1 MLNITKGIV
10 TRPQKVVIYGPEGIG
25 KSTLAARF
33 PDPLFIDTEGG
44 TSHLDVRRIDKPKDW
59 DELLSIIKEVA
70 HTPDVCKTLV
80 VDTAD
85 WAEASATEYVLHKYN
100 QTSIE
105 GFGYGKGY
113 TILGETFAAMLT
125 ALDEVI
131 AAGIHVVVTAHA
143 KMRKFELPDEQGAFD
158 RWEMKLSKQ
167 SAPLLKEW
175 CDLLLFCNFETFV
188 VKTETKTSK
197 ATGGK
202 RVMYASHHPCWD
214 AKNRCG
220 LPDKMDLSYDAIKK
234 IFENP
239 AQTAHKP
246 PVTNEGL
253 EKVRELMN
261 KAGVTESDV
270 QKVVADKGHYS
281 ADTPINQYSEKFLN
295 GWVIRYWDQIL
306 KLITAAKAAESQEV

>member
-10 TRPQKVVIYGPEGIG
+10 ARPQKVVIYGPEGIG

-44 TSHLDVRRIDKPKDW
+44 TSHLDVRRIDKPADW
-59 DELLSIIKEVA
+59 DALLSIIKEVA
-70 HTPDVCKTLV
+70 NTPDVCKTLV

-85 WAEASATEYVLHKYN
+85 WAEASATEYVLKKYN

-113 TILGETFAAMLT
+113 TILGETFASMLT

-175 CDLLLFCNFETFV
+175 CDLLLFCNFETLV

-234 IFENP
+234 IFESP
-239 AQTAHKP
+239 AQTAPKP
-246 PVTNEGL
+246 PVTSEGF

-270 QKVVADKGHYS
+270 QKLVAEKGHYS
-281 ADTPINQYSEKFLN
+281 ADTPISQYSEKFLT
-295 GWVIRYWDQIL
+295 GWIIRYWDQIL

>member
-25 KSTLAARF
+25 KSTLASRF

-85 WAEASATEYVLHKYN
+85 WAEASAMDYVLKKYN

-175 CDLLLFCNFETFV
+175 CDLLLFCNFETLV

-202 RVMYASHHPCWD
+202 RVLYASHHPCWD

-239 AQTAHKP
+239 AQTTPKP
-246 PVTNEGL
+246 PVTSEGL
-253 EKVRELMN
+253 EKVRELMD

-270 QKVVADKGHYS
+270 QKLVAEKGHYS
-281 ADTPINQYSEKFLN
+281 ADTPISQYSEKFLT
-295 GWVIRYWDQIL
+295 GWIIRYWDQIL

>member
-10 TRPQKVVIYGPEGIG
+10 TRPQKVVIYGCEGIG
-25 KSTLAARF
+25 KSTLASKF

-59 DELLSIIKEVA
+59 DELLSNIKEVA
-70 HTPDVCKTLV
+70 HTPDICKTLV

-85 WAEASATEYVLHKYN
+85 WAEESATEYVLKKYN

-175 CDLLLFCNFETFV
+175 CDLLLFCNFETLV

-234 IFENP
+234 NFESP
-239 AQTAHKP
+239 AQTAPKP
-246 PVTNEGL
+246 PVTSEGL
-253 EKVRELMN
+253 EKVRELMD

-270 QKVVADKGHYS
+270 QKLVAEKGHYS
-281 ADTPINQYSEKFLN
+281 ADTPISQYSEKFLT

>member
-10 TRPQKVVIYGPEGIG
+10 ARPQKVVIYGPEGIG

-44 TSHLDVRRIDKPKDW
+44 TSHLDVRRIDKPADW
-59 DELLSIIKEVA
+59 DALLSIIKEVA

-85 WAEASATEYVLHKYN
+85 WAEASATEYVLKKYN

-167 SAPLLKEW
+167 SAPFLKEW
-175 CDLLLFCNFETFV
+175 CDLLLFCNFETLV

-234 IFENP
+234 IFESP
-239 AQTAHKP
+239 AQTAPKP
-246 PVTNEGL
+246 PVTSEGL

-270 QKVVADKGHYS
+270 QKLVAEKGHYS
-281 ADTPINQYSEKFLN
+281 ADTPISQYSEKFLT
-295 GWVIRYWDQIL
+295 GWIIRYWDQIL
-306 KLITAAKAAESQEV
+306 KLINAAKAAESQEV